1 MQNFEN
7 YYAMLGISKANDLD
21 AVQRRLD
28 MWNSDLD
35 NATTLGELTKRESDV
50 VTTLRSALARA
61 RKAFAT
67 SASRD
72 VYDKKVAEVFRRDPL
87 GWSNFFTP
95 TNITDLARA
104 QSSIEMIPQAEGEV
118 QLLMRPAN
126 GDTAAP
132 TDNLSDINCFELR
145 LKTDLVQP
153 GELAWINVAIY
164 IDSVLNEEGPDN
176 SGHKRLTVPYCPDA
190 SGFQSCIIPGPL
202 SFYTAQNPDP
212 DSVLVGYVALIDLT
226 VINLSRGFR
235 RSVSEC
241 YPLTKELHVHF
252 PDYSQSPNNRDVII
266 EAFKKAGLAQ
276 YESFSQD
283 ANGNP
288 AGNLSLE
295 FDPDLGFG
303 FVRKV
308 VAAAKQLSKRTGSSI
323 HWIWASYSAEA
334 VYSPYDPAW
343 EAFLQAARTAAAAGF
358 NVIPFRSIRSTI
370 TPNFL
375 LEFDT
380 QTNTSEEINAFIHKQ
395 VDSGPYLEWN
405 TSPVEPEDYKSTWAQ
420 SWIRTWKNISED
432 VRSACGIKLTPLEEL
447 ERLTGLSRVKNEV
460 QAIISMHRI
469 AKRREELGIGGAN
482 STPGHMVF
490 LGNPGTGKTTVARIV
505 AKILKEEG
513 ILSKGHLV
521 EVSRADLVGEYIGNT
536 APKTKAVVEK
546 ALGGVLFIDEA
557 YTLYNNSER
566 DFGHEAIDTLLQEME
581 NHRADLTVIVAGYEK
596 EMGDFLKANS
606 GLESRFNTFIHFD
619 DYTAD
624 ELIQVLLSVAK
635 SGGFALDEDAV
646 EQARGCFV
654 WNQTNNARSFGNAR
668 GVRTLFETAQKAQG
682 LRLASCANDGDLDR
696 DAYVTITGSDMAQA
710 IEMRYPDAA
719 RVMSASE
726 GKGTDNSAMDELDA
740 LIGLEGVK
748 LQVKKIVNLTKVER
762 ARQQRGGFSS
772 SGSVLRHMSFLG
784 NPGTGK
790 TTVARLMA
798 EILKNEGIL
807 ARGQLVETSRAEL
820 VGEHIGETAI
830 KTKKIAESARGG
842 ILFIDEAYTLNGAG
856 ENDFGREAVDTL
868 LQVMENH
875 RDDLMVIAAG
885 YEGDMQRFYAMNDGL
900 RSRFRTEVIFEDYS
914 VDELAEILD
923 AICEKNGFELDANA
937 RERAKLFFSGQQST
951 NAKSF
956 GNGRGVRNLF
966 ESLRDAQA
974 MRLADE
980 LDSDRDPDFVT
991 FTDEDMV
998 SAIEDRAGRE

>member
-28 MWNSDLD
+28 MWDSDLD

-50 VTTLRSALARA
+50 VTTLRSTLARA
-61 RKAFAT
+61 HKAFAT

-72 VYDKKVAEVFRRDPL
+72 IYDKKVAEVFRRDPL

-95 TNITDLARA
+95 ANITDLART
-104 QSSIEMIPQAEGEV
+104 QSSIEIIPQDEGEV

-132 TDNLSDINCFELR
+132 TDNLPDINCFELR

-153 GELAWINVAIY
+153 GECAWVNIVIY
-164 IDSVLNEEGPDN
+164 IDSVLNEDGPDH
-176 SGHKRLTVPYCPDA
+176 SGFRRLAVPYCPDD

-202 SFYTAQNPDP
+202 SFYTARNPEP
-212 DSVLVGYVALIDLT
+212 NSILVGYVAQIDLD
-226 VINLSRGFR
+226 VINLSRGFL
-235 RSVSEC
+235 RSVSKC
-241 YPLTKELHVHF
+241 CPLTKELHVHF
-252 PDYSQSPNNRDVII
+252 PIYSQSSNKRGAII
-266 EAFKKAGLAQ
+266 EAFKKAGLTQ
-276 YESFSQD
+276 YESFSRD

-295 FDPDLGFG
+295 FDSELGFE
-303 FVRKV
+303 FAQKV
-308 VAAAKQLSKRTGSSI
+308 TAVAEQLGTQTGSTVYQM
-323 HWIWASYSAEA
+323 WAPYSAEA
-334 VYSPYDPAW
+334 IRSPYDPAW
-343 EAFLQAARTAAAAGF
+343 EVFLQTARAAVAAGF
-358 NVIPFRSIRSTI
+358 NVVPFKAVSKTI
-370 TPNFL
+370 YPNFL
-375 LEFDT
+375 LAFDT
-380 QTNTSEEINAFIHKQ
+380 QANTTEEINAFIHEQ
-395 VDSGPYLEWN
+395 VVSRPYLEWS
-405 TSPVEPEDYKSTWAQ
+405 TSPIEAEDYKNSWAQ
-420 SWIRTWKNISED
+420 SWIRTWKSIPED

-447 ERLTGLSRVKNEV
+447 ERLTGLGRVKNEV

-521 EVSRADLVGEYIGNT
+521 EVSRADLVGEYIGKT

-581 NHRADLTVIVAGYEK
+581 NHRADLTVIVAGYER
-596 EMGDFLKANS
+596 EMDDFLKANS

-682 LRLASCANDGDLDR
+682 LRLASCANDDLDR

-726 GKGTDNSAMDELDA
+726 GKGTDNSAMDELDT

-923 AICEKNGFELDANA
+923 AICKKNGFELDANA